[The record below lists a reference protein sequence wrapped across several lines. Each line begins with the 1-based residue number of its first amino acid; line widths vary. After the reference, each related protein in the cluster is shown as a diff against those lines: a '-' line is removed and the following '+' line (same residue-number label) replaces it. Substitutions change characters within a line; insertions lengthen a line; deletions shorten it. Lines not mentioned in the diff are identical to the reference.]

1 MATVERIIP
10 PTIAADG
17 SVHYSSVTSAPDDS
31 IAVCHMVPDR
41 IIPVI
46 FLPGVMG
53 TNLTREGRPDAIWL
67 LDSGTTV
74 APWMATSPAVRKQKL
89 NPDQTEVYGGGKIL
103 SGTVQAEGELRR
115 RGWGEVASMSYG
127 EWLVWLENALNDS
140 HAGTDYGR
148 GGLRAELMKQLVAE
162 APGVKLLT
170 HDEVALT
177 YR

>member
-10 PTIAADG
+10 PTIGADG
-17 SVHYSSVTSAPDDS
+17 SVHYSSVTSTPDDS

-89 NPDQTEVYGGGKIL
+89 NPDQTEVYGGGKIP
-103 SGTVQAEGELRR
+103 SGTVQTESELRR
-115 RGWGEVASMSYG
+115 RGWGEVACMSYG
-127 EWLVWLENALNDS
+127 EWLVW
-140 HAGTDYGR
+140 H
-148 GGLRAELMKQLVAE
+148 
-162 APGVKLLT
+162 
-170 HDEVALT
+170 
-177 YR
+177 